1 MMNEYNDYVGMTKRY
16 LKSYNQLR
24 ITARNL
30 DEDIEASQ
38 AMLQDESVA
47 ISRYGCELGG
57 GSGELNAVESAANRR
72 IEITK
77 RIKDI
82 QRDSIEIDRVIRK
95 VDNAME
101 GLNEVDRDLVWGHY
115 VDGYS
120 WMQLG
125 IKHGYTEKWARDH
138 GSRAVKQVAFMIF
151 GIASQPQQLHFV
163 FAV

>member
-47 ISRYGCELGG
+47 ISRSGGEMGG

-72 IEITK
+72 MKIQADIVEMQRNKTEIE
-77 RIKDI
+77 
-82 QRDSIEIDRVIRK
+82 RVLRK
-95 VDNAME
+95 VDRALE
-101 GLNEVDRDLVWGHY
+101 GLGDADRDLVQGHFI
-115 VDGYS
+115 DGYS
-120 WMQLG
+120 WGQLG
-125 IKHGYTEKWARDH
+125 NKAYCTEKWARDK
-138 GSRAVKQVAFMIF
+138 GNKALKEVAFMVF
-151 GIASQPQQLHFV
+151 GVCVRPRQLRFV
-163 FAV
+163 FAG